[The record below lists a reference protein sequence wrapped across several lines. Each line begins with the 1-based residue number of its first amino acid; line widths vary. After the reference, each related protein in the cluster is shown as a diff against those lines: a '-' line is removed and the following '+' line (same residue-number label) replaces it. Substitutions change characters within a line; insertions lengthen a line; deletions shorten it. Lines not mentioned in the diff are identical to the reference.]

1 MIARKELAV
10 TRCYVF
16 YFADRTNGL
25 TCSFAENGSSFS
37 DALANLYKVLPHLE
51 TLDLIDGQVL

>member
-1 MIARKELAV
+1 M
-10 TRCYVF
+10 RCYVF

-37 DALANLYKVLPHLE
+37 NALENLFVNLPHLK